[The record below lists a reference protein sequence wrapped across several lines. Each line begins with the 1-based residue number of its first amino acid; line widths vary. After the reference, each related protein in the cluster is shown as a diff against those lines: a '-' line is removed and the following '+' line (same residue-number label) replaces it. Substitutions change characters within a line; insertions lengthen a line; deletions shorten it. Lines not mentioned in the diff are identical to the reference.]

1 MTEKIKQ
8 KKINYFLS
16 FLKESFYTNVNQLKT
31 EKMKNT
37 KTINGAELLT
47 ILSKNKGVTFAH
59 VVAFTDE
66 HGSRTAGGRKVLQ
79 KLTFRNITIGS
90 SYESR
95 VERRIEGEFESQE
108 MTGKAFVEGT
118 NCVAYATKNESKK
131 YLVCDQELKAKV
143 HTQFFHNGQPI
154 KKADAIAQDLFAPS
168 YFAPKQTAGR
178 GQVSEDKNFF
188 RLTIGLDNII
198 AITLRGQKFRIAD

>member
-1 MTEKIKQ
+1 
-8 KKINYFLS
+8 
-16 FLKESFYTNVNQLKT
+16 
-31 EKMKNT
+31 MKST
-37 KTINGAELLT
+37 KVISRVDLLAM
-47 ILSKNKGVTFAH
+47 LSKNKGVTFAH

-79 KLTFRNITIGS
+79 KLTFRNVTIGS

-108 MTGKAFVEGT
+108 MKGKAFVEGT
-118 NCVAYATKNESKK
+118 NCVAYATQNEAKK

-154 KKADAIAQDLFAPS
+154 KKADAIAQNLFAPS
-168 YFAPKQTAGR
+168 YFTEKKTAGR
-178 GQVSEDKNFF
+178 GLVSEDKNFF

-198 AITLRGQKFRIAD
+198 AITLRGQKYRIAD